1 MPEWSSHVRARLAS
15 LRLSPTREAEIVEEL
30 SQHLDQ
36 RYDELRAQGTSDADA
51 RRLALEELRD
61 HEALAQYMRP
71 LRQSHVP
78 PPITPGAP
86 ARFLP
91 GDLWQDI
98 RYAARMFAKQPAF
111 AAATI
116 LTLALGVAASTAIF
130 SVVYG
135 VVLKP
140 LPFHEPERL
149 VSVLHTA
156 PAIGVSA
163 FNHGP
168 ATYFTYRDHRRAFE
182 DIGAWE
188 GNEVSITGR
197 GDPEHVDVLSVS
209 DGTLPLLR
217 VQPLHGRLFTKE
229 DDSPGQPLRVIL
241 TYPYWQRRFGGA
253 ENAVGQ
259 TLSIDNAPA
268 EIIGILPAS
277 FTFLRQKPAL
287 LLPMQLDRANA
298 TGIEFDFQCLARLKP
313 GVTLAQARDDLT
325 RMIPLLPGPF
335 ARLQLQ
341 QLVRPLAADVN
352 GEIADVL
359 WILFA
364 AVSVVLLIAC
374 GNVANLFLI
383 RAEGRQM
390 ELSVRT
396 ALGASR
402 GRLARVLLTESVL
415 LSLAGGALGV
425 MLAQIVVGLIRR
437 MAPAQLPRVDDIDIN
452 LTVLLFAF
460 AISVASGVV
469 FGLMTVMKFGRPN
482 PAALKEGGRASSDA
496 PSRHRTRNV
505 LVVAQVALALML
517 MVVSGLMIR
526 TLQSLRD
533 VDPGFRNPEQV
544 QTFRIAIPP
553 SLVADS
559 RQAARIYER
568 IADRVRQLPGVTSV
582 GISSSITMDG
592 EDNGNTIGVEEF
604 PLPQGQNP
612 KLRRFKAIGPGYF
625 ETMGNPM
632 AAGRAITWT
641 DIHQGRNVIVISE
654 ALAREYW
661 GDPARAIGKR
671 VRGYDSERAP
681 WREIVGVSGDE
692 RDDGLHQP
700 ATAMVYWPLVNE
712 SYQRSAFAYAVRST
726 RVGTPSFMREIQQAV
741 WSVDRNLPLAG
752 VMTVDE
758 ILARSL
764 AQTSFVMVML
774 SIAASVALLLGMV
787 GIYGVI
793 TYMAAQ
799 RTREIGIRMAVG
811 AQLSDVRALFL
822 RHGLWLT
829 AIGITIGIGMSLVLT
844 RVMSALLF
852 GVKATD
858 PMTYVAVSAAL
869 AAVALF
875 ATHLPARRAARVD
888 PMVALRADA

>member
-1 MPEWSSHVRARLAS
+1 MPDWKGHIRARLAS
-15 LRLSPTREAEIVEEL
+15 LSLSPTREAEIVEEL
-30 SQHLDQ
+30 SQHLDE
-36 RYDELRAQGTSDADA
+36 RYEELRAQGTSDADA
-51 RRLALEELRD
+51 LRLALEELRG

-71 LRQSHVP
+71 LRQAHVP
-78 PPITPGAP
+78 APITPGAP

-116 LTLALGVAASTAIF
+116 LTLALGVGASTAIF

-135 VVLKP
+135 VLLKP
-140 LPFHEPERL
+140 LPFHEPDRL
-149 VSVLHTA
+149 VSVMHSA
-156 PAIGVSA
+156 PTLNRPLV
-163 FNHGP
+163 NHGP
-168 ATYFTYRDHRRAFE
+168 ATYFTYRDNQRAFE

-188 GNEVSITGR
+188 GNNASITGR
-197 GDPEHVDVLSVS
+197 GDPERVDVLSVS
-209 DGTLPLLR
+209 DSTLPLLR
-217 VQPLHGRLFTKE
+217 VRPLFGRLFTKE
-229 DDSPGQPLRVIL
+229 DDSPGRPLRVIL
-241 TYPYWQRRFGGA
+241 TYPYWQRRFAGA
-253 ENAVGQ
+253 ENAIGQ
-259 TLSIDNAPA
+259 TLSIDNTPA

-277 FTFLRQKPAL
+277 FTFLREHPAL
-287 LLPMQLDRANA
+287 LVPMQLDRATA
-298 TGIEFDFQCLARLKP
+298 TGIEFDFQALARLKP
-313 GVTLAQARDDLT
+313 GVTMAQAQDDLA
-325 RMIPLLPGPF
+325 RMIPLLPDSF
-335 ARLQLQ
+335 AKLKLKLQ
-341 QLVRPLAADVN
+341 QLVRPLAADVIGN
-352 GEIADVL
+352 IADVL

-390 ELSVRT
+390 ELAMRT

-402 GRLARVLLTESVL
+402 GRLARVLLAESVL
-415 LSLAGGALGV
+415 LSIAGGALGLI
-425 MLAQIVVGLIRR
+425 LAEIIIGLLRQ
-437 MAPAQLPRVDDIDIN
+437 MAPVQLPRVDDIDIN
-452 LTVLLFAF
+452 LMVLLFAL
-460 AISVASGVV
+460 AISVASGMV
-469 FGLMTVMKFGRPN
+469 FGLMTVVKFGRPN
-482 PAALKEGGRASSDA
+482 PMVLKEGGRSSSDA
-496 PSRHRTRNV
+496 PARHRTRNV

-526 TLQSLRD
+526 TFNALRD
-533 VDPGFRNPEQV
+533 VKPGFTHPEQV

-553 SLVADS
+553 SVVADP
-559 RQAARIYER
+559 RQAARMHESIAER
-568 IADRVRQLPGVTSV
+568 LRQLPGVTSV

-592 EDNGNTIGVEEF
+592 EDNGNAIAIEDF
-604 PLPQGQNP
+604 PLPKGQLP

-641 DIHQGRNVIVISE
+641 DIHQGRPVIVVSE

-661 GDPARAIGKR
+661 GEPARAIGKR
-671 VRGYDSERAP
+671 VRGDEL
-681 WREIVGVSGDE
+681 WREIVGVSGNE
-692 RDDGLHQP
+692 RDDGLNQP
-700 ATAMVYWPLVNE
+700 ATAIVYWPLVNE
-712 SYQRSAFAYAVRST
+712 SYQVISFAYAVRSA
-726 RVGTPSFMREIQQAV
+726 RVGTPAFMREVQQAV
-741 WSVDRNLPLAG
+741 WSIDRNLPLAG
-752 VMTVDE
+752 VQTVDE
-758 ILARSL
+758 IVSQAL

-774 SIAASVALLLGMV
+774 AIAAGVALLLGVV

-811 AQLSDVRALFL
+811 AQFSDVRALFL

-829 AIGITIGIGMSLVLT
+829 AIGITIGIAMSLVLT

-852 GVKATD
+852 GVKPTD
-858 PMTYVAVSAAL
+858 PMTYAAVSAAL

-875 ATHLPARRAARVD
+875 ATHVPARRAARVD
-888 PMVALRADA
+888 PIVALRADA